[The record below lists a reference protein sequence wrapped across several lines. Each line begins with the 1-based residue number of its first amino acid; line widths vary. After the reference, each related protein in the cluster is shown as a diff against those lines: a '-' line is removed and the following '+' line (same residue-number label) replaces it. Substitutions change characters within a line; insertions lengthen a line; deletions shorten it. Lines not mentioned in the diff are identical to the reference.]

1 MRNVFV
7 SYHQAD
13 VDEVAEFIEMIE
25 GSFNEVRSLGAD
37 PEVAGELEAQVNAA
51 AVLATAERIDSDNA
65 QYVMRVI
72 RERLISGTSCTI
84 VLIGRCTWSRRF
96 VDWELASTLK
106 DLEGNPPSA
115 LLGIQLPS
123 VGGTTPKIP
132 ERLKLN
138 VERDQ
143 SENDI
148 GYARYLQPAGSG
160 AAVAQWVEDAVVQS
174 SSRTPAAGST
184 TGLRQRSTAC
194 P

>member
-1 MRNVFV
+1 MRNVFI

-13 VDEVAEFIEMIE
+13 VAEVADFIEMIE

-37 PEVAGELEAQVNAA
+37 PEVAGELKAQVDVA
-51 AVLATAERIDSDNA
+51 AVLATAERVDSDNA

-72 RERLISGTSCTI
+72 RERLITGTSCTI

-106 DLEGNPPSA
+106 DLDGNPPSA

-123 VGGTTPKIP
+123 VSGTTPTIP
-132 ERLKLN
+132 ERLRMN

-143 SENDI
+143 SKNDI
-148 GYARYLQPAGSG
+148 GYARYMQPASSG
-160 AAVAQWVEDAVVQS
+160 AIVANWVEDAIAQS
-174 SSRTPAAGST
+174 SGRTPAAGST
-184 TGLRQRSTAC
+184 TGLRQRSATC